1 MSKDLDHKYIAGL
14 VLKLQRGDSEAFT
27 QIYGLT
33 YNKVYNYARHYLRDD
48 FLAQDAVQ
56 EIFILAYK
64 NITRLNDPTLFVAWL
79 NQISFHV
86 CHDISRKNT
95 KDYGAITDPELL
107 EIIHDENEDANP
119 SERSERNEELETL
132 QAAIDKL
139 PAHEKQCIILRYYND
154 MRIDDIVDI
163 LGYSKS
169 SVKRYLISGKEHL
182 AEAFGRK
189 PVEET
194 GKAKK
199 KKKKES

>member
-1 MSKDLDHKYIAGL
+1 MSKDLDHKYIATL
-14 VLKLQRGDSEAFT
+14 VLKLQRGDSDAFT

-48 FLAQDAVQ
+48 YLAQDAVQ
-56 EIFILAYK
+56 EIYILAYK
-64 NITRLNDPTLFVAWL
+64 NITRLNDATLFVAWL

-107 EIIHDENEDANP
+107 EIIHDENDDTNP
-119 SERSERNEELETL
+119 SERSEKKEEIDQL

-154 MRIDDIVDI
+154 MKIDDIVEI

-182 AEAFGRK
+182 AEAFGRS
-189 PVEET
+189 
-194 GKAKK
+194 ASDIKK
-199 KKKKES
+199 DD

>member
-1 MSKDLDHKYIAGL
+1 MSKELDHKYIAGL
-14 VLKLQRGDSEAFT
+14 VQKLQHGDTESFT

-64 NITRLNDPTLFVAWL
+64 NITRLNDPSLFVAWL
-79 NQISFHV
+79 NQISFRV
-86 CHDISRKNT
+86 CHDISRRNS
-95 KDYGAITDPELL
+95 KDYGAIKDPELL
-107 EIIHDENEDANP
+107 EIIHDDKDDSNP
-119 SERSERNEELETL
+119 SESTEKKEELEML

-154 MRIDDIVDI
+154 MKIDDIVDI

-182 AEAFGRK
+182 TQSFA
-189 PVEET
+189 
-194 GKAKK
+194 GKGGKNKK
-199 KKKKES
+199 

>member
-1 MSKDLDHKYIAGL
+1 MSKELDHKYIAGL
-14 VLKLQRGDSEAFT
+14 VQKLQIGDSDAFT
-27 QIYGLT
+27 EIYGLT

-64 NITRLNDPTLFVAWL
+64 NISRLNDPTLFVAWL

-86 CHDISRKNT
+86 CHDISRKNS

-107 EIIHDENEDANP
+107 EIIHDETDDSNP
-119 SERSERNEELETL
+119 SEHTEKKEEIELLE
-132 QAAIDKL
+132 AAIDKL
-139 PAHEKQCIILRYYND
+139 PTHEKQCIILRYYND
-154 MRIDDIVDI
+154 MKIDEIVNI

-182 AEAFGRK
+182 AEAF
-189 PVEET
+189 
-194 GKAKK
+194 AQ
-199 KKKKES
+199 KKEN